1 MIFLTGDTHG
11 LLEIDRLGTANFP
24 LGERLG
30 RNDLVVIL
38 GDFGLLWSDPPRAEE
53 RLALRRLEESPWTTL
68 FVDGNHEN
76 FSMLD
81 ALPEDERFGAPV
93 GVVSPHVLHL
103 RRGYVYTLAGKRC
116 FVFGGARSV
125 DRKGRTRGRSWWP
138 EEIPSAEEY
147 RRGLDSLEASEWSVD
162 WILTH
167 TAPNHILQA
176 LDLHK
181 YLHGDPVSAYLDEIY
196 KEVSYQKWFCG
207 HLHRNSR
214 FAKDR
219 IHVLRENIVN
229 GDTEETVSV
238 ERDRPPLRERIR
250 AITRLRPL
258 EGD

>member
-11 LLEIDRLGTANFP
+11 LLEIGRLGAANFP
-24 LGERLG
+24 AGERLT
-30 RNDLVVIL
+30 RRDVVVIL
-38 GDFGLLWSDPPRAEE
+38 GDFGLLWSDPPRREE
-53 RLALRRLEESPWTTL
+53 RLALGRLEESPWTTL

-76 FSMLD
+76 FPMLH
-81 ALPEDERFGAPV
+81 ALPEEERFGAPV

-103 RRGYVYTLAGKRC
+103 RRGYVYTIGGKRC

-125 DRKGRTRGRSWWP
+125 DKKSRTPGRSWWP
-138 EEIPSAEEY
+138 AEIPSAEEY
-147 RRGLDSLEASEWSVD
+147 RRGLDSLEASGWSVD

-176 LDLHK
+176 LDLYK
-181 YLHGDPVSAYLDEIY
+181 YLAGDPVSAYLDEIHREIAY
-196 KEVSYQKWFCG
+196 EKWFCG
-207 HLHRNSR
+207 HLHRNRR
-214 FAKDR
+214 FPNDR

-229 GDTEETVSV
+229 GDTEEIVSV

-250 AITRLRPL
+250 AFARLRPL